1 MCFHSKQTKSAVELQ
16 NRFKATLK
24 DPQLFSPQ
32 AQINGFAFPATPII
46 TAQEPTLIQHAH
58 WGLIPAWAKEESIRQ
73 YTLNAKIET
82 LDEKPSFRE
91 AVSKRCL
98 ILANGFYEWQW
109 LDAKGKTKQ
118 AYEIGLAD
126 EAPFAFAGLYTQWL
140 CPQTGNP
147 RTTYTIIT
155 TQASPFMAAI
165 HNTKKRMPVIL
176 APADETRWLQQA
188 PIAGFGF
195 PYDVELEARKV
206 NS

>member
-1 MCFHSKQTKSAVELQ
+1 MCFHSKQTKSATELQ

-32 AQINGFAFPATPII
+32 AHLNGFEHPATPII
-46 TAQEPTLIQHAH
+46 INQEPEQIQHAQ
-58 WGLIPAWAKEESIRQ
+58 WGLIPGWAKDESIRR

-82 LDEKPSFRE
+82 LHEKPSFKD
-91 AVSKRCL
+91 SLPKRCL

-109 LDAKGKTKQ
+109 LDAKGKAKQ

-126 EAPFAFAGLYTQWL
+126 EAPFAFAGLYAQWM

-155 TQASPFMAAI
+155 TQASPFMETI
-165 HNTKKRMPVIL
+165 HNSKKRMPVIL
-176 APADETRWLQQA
+176 APEHESPWLDQA
-188 PIAGFGF
+188 PIAEFGF
-195 PYDVELEARKV
+195 PYAVALEARKV
-206 NS
+206 N